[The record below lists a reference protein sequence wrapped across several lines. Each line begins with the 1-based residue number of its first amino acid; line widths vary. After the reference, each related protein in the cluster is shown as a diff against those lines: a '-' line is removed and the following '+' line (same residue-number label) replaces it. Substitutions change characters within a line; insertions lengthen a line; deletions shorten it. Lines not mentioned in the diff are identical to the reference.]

1 MQIVLTTLRVVIYVI
16 LNDIFT
22 TFFLY
27 LTFKG
32 LADIVV
38 FPFYLSKIFD
48 SRFSF
53 AELMNE
59 FGLGTPLQCYKS
71 IWKSKF
77 MKWNFIFFIFMLT
90 LHSIAI
96 EI

>member
-1 MQIVLTTLRVVIYVI
+1 MQIVLTTLRVIIFVI
-16 LNDIFT
+16 LNDILT

-53 AELMNE
+53 SELMTE

-77 MKWNFIFFIFMLT
+77 MKWNFIFSMFMLT
-90 LHSIAI
+90 LYSIALAI
-96 EI
+96 